1 MTLKVLLHNPRLLSL
16 VGVGV
21 SAASGFLGVMV
32 LARILT
38 PGELG
43 TWILYLAVWTFL
55 DMLRSGLVHTA
66 LVRYYAASHDSRYT
80 GAAWAISG
88 AFTILVSVLLGGAG
102 LMGLELSDEWRL
114 VLPQLP
120 WLLLATWPYSVALWQ
135 RQAEN
140 RFDHILRLRLGFTLP
155 FLAFVALGFWYNWSL
170 ESIAW
175 VQTLLYLLV
184 SLGAVA
190 AGWTHWQALRTF
202 KMQQVR
208 ELWSFGRYTIGT
220 LLCTNL
226 LKSSDTFLIGYYLSS
241 AVVAAYNLPYKL
253 IEIVEI
259 PLRSVMATLLP
270 QLSQLQYGDRKSME
284 QAKALFF
291 KELKLLTLVLV
302 PVSVLCFFLAE
313 PLVVLL
319 GGEAYR
325 ESAIL
330 LQVFAVYSLLLP
342 ADRLIGVT
350 LDSLGRPRFNTIKV
364 VLMAV
369 FNIIGDI
376 VVLHVWADPVP
387 VAVVTI
393 GTVVLGVVFGGVVL
407 RSVFDSEVSG
417 AEAESK
423 VLSAAS

>member
-1 MTLKVLLHNPRLLSL
+1 MVLKKLLQNPRLLSL
-16 VGVGV
+16 AGVGV

-32 LARILT
+32 LARTLT
-38 PGELG
+38 PTELG
-43 TWILYLAVWTFL
+43 TWILYLTVWTFL

-66 LVRYYAASHDSRYT
+66 LVRYHAATRDNRYT
-80 GAAWAISG
+80 GATWAISG
-88 AFTILVSVLLGGAG
+88 AFTVVVSLLVGGAG
-102 LMGLELSDEWRL
+102 LIGLELPDEWRL

-135 RQAEN
+135 RQAEG
-140 RFDHILRLRLGFTLP
+140 RFDHILRLRLGFTVP
-155 FLAFVALGFWYNWSL
+155 FLVFVTLGFWQKWSL

-175 VQTLLYLLV
+175 AQTGLYLLV
-184 SLGAVA
+184 SIGAVG

-202 KMQQVR
+202 QRQQLR
-208 ELWSFGRYTIGT
+208 ELWNFGKYTIGT

-226 LKSSDTFLIGYYLSS
+226 LKSSDTFLLGYYLSS
-241 AVVAAYNLPYKL
+241 AAVAAYNLPYKL

-270 QLSQLQYGDRKSME
+270 QLSQYGEKGSLQ

-302 PVSVLCFFLAE
+302 PVSILCFILAE

-325 ESAIL
+325 DSAIL
-330 LQVFAVYSLLLP
+330 LRVFAVYSLFLP

-364 VLMAV
+364 VLMAA
-369 FNIIGDI
+369 FNIIGDV
-376 VVLHVWADPVP
+376 VVLHYWQQPVP

-393 GTVVLGVVFGGVVL
+393 GTVVVGVVFGGIVL
-407 RSVFDSEVSG
+407 RNVFASEVP
-417 AEAESK
+417 ETEVENK
-423 VLSAAS
+423 VLTATP

>member
-1 MTLKVLLHNPRLLSL
+1 MALQRLLRNPRLLSL

-32 LARILT
+32 LARTLT

-43 TWILYLAVWTFL
+43 IWILYLAVWTFL

-66 LVRYYAASHDSRYT
+66 LVRFYAASQDSRYT

-88 AFTILVSVLLGGAG
+88 AFTILVSTLLGGAG
-102 LMGLELSDEWRL
+102 IVGLELSDEWRL

-155 FLAFVALGFWYNWSL
+155 FLVFISLGFWQKWSL

-175 VQTLLYLLV
+175 VQTVLYVLV
-184 SLGAVA
+184 SMVAVA
-190 AGWTHWQALRTF
+190 AGWTHWQSLRTF
-202 KMQQVR
+202 GKQQVR

-226 LKSSDTFLIGYYLSS
+226 LKSSDTFLLGYYLSS

-270 QLSQLQYGDRKSME
+270 QLSQLQYGDKQSMTK
-284 QAKALFF
+284 AKALFF

-302 PVSVLCFFLAE
+302 PVSMVCFIMAE
-313 PLVVLL
+313 PMVVLI

-325 ESAIL
+325 DSAVL
-330 LQVFAVYSLLLP
+330 LQVFAVYSLFLP

-376 VVLHVWADPVP
+376 VVLHFWADPIL

-407 RSVFDSEVSG
+407 RNVFNSEVSVT
-417 AEAESK
+417 EAESR
-423 VLSAAS
+423 VLSATS